1 MALVGFGFT
10 KISAERRPVAQQ
22 NVNVESNVLVTNIS
36 ELPSIDP
43 KKTLLKFEFEFIC
56 KYEPGVGN
64 ITIDG
69 EIIEIYDKDFAS
81 KVLEYWKKEQKIH
94 AEVLQDVFNMLLARS
109 NMEAIVLS
117 RDLGLPSPIQMPR
130 LDVTP
135 VKKDAKV
142 DVKTESVK
150 TESKTDSKDEKKKK

>member
-1 MALVGFGFT
+1 
-10 KISAERRPVAQQ
+10 
-22 NVNVESNVLVTNIS
+22 
-36 ELPSIDP
+36 
-43 KKTLLKFEFEFIC
+43 
-56 KYEPGVGN
+56 
-64 ITIDG
+64 
-69 EIIEIYDKDFAS
+69 
-81 KVLEYWKKEQKIH
+81 
-94 AEVLQDVFNMLLARS
+94 MLLARS